1 MLCPSR
7 RPGLTAAKGNATML
21 SKSVEEPQ
29 KGPNMNASQE
39 LTIRPASIDELE
51 EIVAFYYD
59 IIDHQDEKEFG
70 ADWTKDVYPSRQD
83 FRTALENGEMHIGTA
98 EGRIA
103 CGVILSGD
111 DDIYKDVLWPTDVA
125 PEEVGVMHLL
135 AVHDDF
141 AGRGF
146 AKKLVAYSADV
157 CRRLGK
163 KAIRLDVIK
172 GNLPAEN
179 LYLSCGFGFVA
190 EQKIYYEDTGFA
202 DFRMFEMDLTR

>member
-1 MLCPSR
+1 M
-7 RPGLTAAKGNATML
+7 
-21 SKSVEEPQ
+21 
-29 KGPNMNASQE
+29 
-39 LTIRPASIDELE
+39 DELE

-157 CRRLGK
+157 
-163 KAIRLDVIK
+163 DVIK
-172 GNLPAEN
+172 GNIPAEK
-179 LYLSCGFGFVA
+179 LYLKCGFDFVT